1 MSVLHVH
8 EFGDPNGEPV
18 FAVHGITAHGGR
30 FRRLAEEAWP
40 ERRTVSVDL
49 RGHGHSTHDGPWSI
63 PQHVTDLLDTMDH
76 HGLETADLV
85 VHSYGGA
92 IALALLTLA
101 PERVRRL
108 VLLDPALALDPAEA
122 GEIALEVMDAD
133 GWASV
138 EEATV
143 ARRGDLGDEFTAT
156 IDEEIAAH
164 LVEGD
169 DGRYR
174 FRFHKAAVVTGW
186 GEMAYPL
193 PAALPPV
200 PSLIVVCDKA
210 EIVTP
215 AALAGL
221 QDLLGE
227 HLTVEHLDS
236 GHMLYW
242 ERFDDTARLVTSF
255 LASA

>member
-1 MSVLHVH
+1 MTVLHVH
-8 EFGDPNGEPV
+8 EYGDPAGEPV

-30 FRRLAEEAWP
+30 FGRLAEEAWP
-40 ERRTVSVDL
+40 ARRTVAVDL
-49 RGHGHSTHDGPWSI
+49 RGHGRSTYDGPWSI

-76 HGLETADLV
+76 HSLASADLV

-92 IALALLTLA
+92 IALALLERA

-108 VLLDPALALDPAEA
+108 VLLDPALALDGAEA
-122 GEIALEVMDAD
+122 TETALEVITAD

-143 ARRGDLGDEFTAT
+143 ARKGGLGDEFDAT
-156 IDEEIAAH
+156 IAEEVAAH

-169 DGRYR
+169 DGRFR
-174 FRFHKAAVVTGW
+174 FRFHKPAVVTGW

-200 PSLIVVCDKA
+200 AALIVVCDRA
-210 EIVTP
+210 GIVTP
-215 AALAGL
+215 EALAGL
-221 QDLLGE
+221 QSLLGE
-227 HLTVEHLDS
+227 HLTVAHLDS

-242 ERFDDTARLVTSF
+242 ERFADTAALVTDF
-255 LASA
+255 LG